1 MEYKMNDWSQ
11 FPKINSLFQG
21 SELENPDNYF
31 SLAIQ
36 REVLKFEFI
45 QGFYFK
51 LEKELAFL
59 DETAWNQFRQKVLRY
74 ITVVDQTRGY
84 QQLFDCFNEVKGYIF
99 LRSQGYKNIE
109 FIAES
114 KSAQTP
120 DLMGKDVDG
129 VALVEVKTINRS
141 DKEIA
146 HIKNNSKGQGM
157 VVRDVLHALPIS
169 LTRKIESTIETAS
182 KQLLSYNIEAKINRR
197 IVYLYIN
204 SDVVLSL
211 DTRNIDALKN
221 FCHGLQSESVE
232 IVSEFN

>member
-1 MEYKMNDWSQ
+1 MNDWSQ
-11 FPKINSLFQG
+11 FPKINSLFQA
-21 SELENPDNYF
+21 SELENSANYF

-36 REVLKFEFI
+36 REVLKSEFI
-45 QGFYFK
+45 QEFYFR

-84 QQLFDCFNEVKGYIF
+84 QQLFDCFNEIKGYIF
-99 LRSQGYKNIE
+99 LHSQGYKNIE
-109 FIAES
+109 FIAEIN
-114 KSAQTP
+114 SAPTP
-120 DLMGKDVDG
+120 DLIGKDIDRA
-129 VALVEVKTINRS
+129 ALVEVKTINHS
-141 DKEIA
+141 DNEIV

-157 VVRDVLHALPIS
+157 VVRDVLHALPIA

-182 KQLLSYNIEAKINRR
+182 KQLLSYNTEVEINRR

-211 DTRNIDALKN
+211 DNRNIEALKN
-221 FCHGLQSESVE
+221 FCNGLQSESVE